1 MIKHATYLSPAEAL
15 EATDEFYRNR
25 QGFGYDLDKVVRWLS
40 AHVRIPANGRVLD
53 LCCGDGIWSKGF
65 QAINPALE
73 LYGID
78 ISAGGIAKAA
88 ELVGDRVGRF
98 VVGDVETELPF
109 PKGHFD
115 LIFAR
120 GPGLF
125 NQHEMSRPACVK
137 VIELWHEYLC
147 DRGVF
152 TGIFASTP
160 RLMGTYTPMEEA
172 ALPFNRAPRKTETI
186 DFTGGK
192 YHHTIES
199 FHAPFWQAASIDVV
213 SYSFIGNMHI
223 INTRKKRG

>member
-15 EATDEFYRNR
+15 SATDDFYRSR
-25 QGFGYDLDKVVRWLS
+25 QGFGYDLEKVVAWLK
-40 AHVRIPANGRVLD
+40 AHVRVPARGRVLD

-65 QAINPALE
+65 QEINPALE

-78 ISAGGIAKAA
+78 ISEGGIEKAKG
-88 ELVGDRVGRF
+88 LVGDTAGRF
-98 VVGDVETELPF
+98 VVGDVECEMPF

-125 NQHEMSRPACVK
+125 NQHDMSRPACVK
-137 VIELWHEYLC
+137 VIELWHEHLGP
-147 DRGVF
+147 RGVF
-152 TGIFASTP
+152 LGIFASQP

-192 YHHTIES
+192 YHHTVES
-199 FHAPFWQAASIDVV
+199 FHAPFWRAETVDVV
-213 SYSFIGNMHI
+213 SYSFVGNMHI
-223 INTRKKRG
+223 ITTRAKRG